1 MASKRKRNCTSTST
15 STGTGTGTGTSN
27 GNGNDT
33 CLTDS
38 NNKRQRISGDC
49 LNKDPPV
56 KQALL
61 NKYYPNVLCLRDYL
75 LSKLPVSSK
84 VRRKKLLSVGR
95 KASANIQ
102 YQDGNDDEDEDE
114 DRVLGDFLDGTLIGV
129 SSNNGLSQEDRVK
142 EWVSFSQRG
151 DVSVSTIVNSNC
163 TDVYSQSEIV
173 DFAIWLLFSK
183 SKSSNG
189 RLQHLLCQGY
199 RKDISSR
206 SVHRGENLRTSIP
219 GVSSIYPNSHVTAM
233 KAWPWPHVLSLLGKA
248 GERVMSDL
256 ILDCGVFLQIKN
268 THGSYYQLSG
278 QPLGELLPITNGK
291 PHGKVSGT
299 DSGSKKNQQPGLLH
313 SPMEIN
319 FVRNRMLYA
328 KAALNAQ
335 GEVQFGFRHIHIFNR
350 FRSQA
355 NNDPM
360 ISRRGRG
367 PEDNI
372 IRILMYIFP
381 LQFDLHNV
389 FTSEVDNRE
398 TVQPF
403 KDYTLREEEIDSKYL
418 EAKGIKIPKR
428 LRGKA
433 KDLVKKL
440 QVLHS
445 RCSYNNL
452 LEYYCPNRKHQDD
465 NANGIQEEPSF
476 NSTSIESQSPQKCR
490 SSAILS
496 SSTPSIPA
504 RKSTLMDHASS
515 TAEVS
520 AFCRAVL
527 RNIIPH
533 EFWGTGDVQA
543 HNEGIFHK
551 NVDNFIGLRRFE
563 VLSLHEVMQGI
574 KIAEIE
580 WLGTPS
586 TSNQK
591 LSLTDFNKR
600 REIFLEFLYYLFDSI
615 LIPLVRSHF
624 HVTESNV
631 HRQRLFFFRHDVWK
645 SVAEPALAS
654 LKLKMFEEVK
664 LKEAQQI
671 LASRTLGFS
680 QMRLIPKETGVRPIM
695 NLRRRAMRKGDR
707 HLLGVSIN
715 SVLTPVHNVL
725 THEKANNLSRLG
737 STLFSVGDLYQKVK
751 SFKASLGASTKPL
764 YFAKVDV
771 QAAFDTIP
779 QAAVIKLMK
788 TVPSESEYRFAKH
801 VEIKPTDAYNTDPN
815 APNKPIRRWKSNA
828 KSMHHLDNF
837 DEDLENDIAIG
848 KKNTVF
854 VENIVNQIRDTNSLL
869 QLLVQHISQNM
880 VKIGKRFYR
889 QKEGIPQGSVLSSL
903 LCNYFYADLEAKH
916 LSFLQSGESLL
927 LRLIDDFLL
936 ITLNPAHA
944 KRFLKVMHDGI
955 PEYGVGVNPD
965 KTLTNFEA
973 MINGKK
979 IKRVV
984 GEKMFPYCGN
994 LVEMKTL
1001 NIARDRDRGKDLAIQ
1016 DSLTVEYSRIPG
1028 KTFHRKVLN
1037 SLTLQTHPMYLD
1049 TSHNSLTTV
1058 HKNIYTSYL
1067 ESATKMMSYIKCL
1080 PVAKKPKCAL
1090 IIRTIGDLDRLGW
1103 CLSRRGRGV
1112 DGKDGKGG
1120 KNDKYA
1126 GYKCEVSKQEMRR
1139 LALSAFLEVMRR
1151 RQSGYAGVVEW
1162 LVGEL
1167 GVLRGALRGR
1177 GREKEKGKEKGK
1189 M

>member
-1 MASKRKRNCTSTST
+1 MTSKRKRNRAVT
-15 STGTGTGTGTSN
+15 STGTT
-27 GNGNDT
+27 GNDT
-33 CLTDS
+33 GLTDS
-38 NNKRQRISGDC
+38 NKHQKISGDC
-49 LNKDPPV
+49 GSKDPPV

-75 LSKLPVSSK
+75 LSKLPVPSK

-95 KASANIQ
+95 KVSANIQ
-102 YQDGNDDEDEDE
+102 YEDDDDDEDED
-114 DRVLGDFLDGTLIGV
+114 RLLGDFLDGTMIGV
-129 SSNNGLSQEDRVK
+129 SSNNGLSQEDRLK

-151 DVSVSTIVNSNC
+151 DVSVSTIANSNC

-206 SVHRGENLRTSIP
+206 SVHRGENLSTSIP
-219 GVSSIYPNSHVTAM
+219 GVNSVYPNSHVTAM

-256 ILDCGVFLQIKN
+256 ILDCGVFLQIEN

-278 QPLGELLPITNGK
+278 QPLGELLPVTNGNT
-291 PHGKVSGT
+291 HGKVSGA
-299 DSGSKKNQQPGLLH
+299 DNGSKKNQRPGVLH
-313 SPMEIN
+313 NPMEIN

-350 FRSQA
+350 FQSQTSD
-355 NNDPM
+355 DPM
-360 ISRRGRG
+360 ISRRG
-367 PEDNI
+367 PEENI

-403 KDYTLREEEIDSKYL
+403 KDYTLREEEIDSKYP

-433 KDLVKKL
+433 KDLVRKL

-452 LEYYCPNRKHQDD
+452 LEYYCPNRKHQDK
-465 NANGIQEEPSF
+465 NVNGIQEEPSS
-476 NSTSIESQSPQKCR
+476 NSTSFESQSPQKCR

-496 SSTPSIPA
+496 SSAPSIPA

-533 EFWGTGDVQA
+533 EFWGTGDVRA
-543 HNEGIFHK
+543 HNQGIFHK
-551 NVDNFIGLRRFE
+551 NVDNFIRLRRFE

-574 KIAEIE
+574 KIADIE
-580 WLGTPS
+580 WLGTPN

-695 NLRRRAMRKGDR
+695 NLRRRAMRKGDK

-725 THEKANNLSRLG
+725 THEKANNLTRLG

-788 TVPSESEYRFAKH
+788 TVPSESEYRFARH
-801 VEIKPTDAYNTDPN
+801 VEIKPTDAYNADPN
-815 APNKPIRRWKSNA
+815 VPNKPIRRWKSNA

-880 VKIGKRFYR
+880 VKIGKKFYR

-965 KTLTNFEA
+965 KTLTNFEV

-994 LVEMKTL
+994 LVDMKTL
-1001 NIARDRDRGKDLAIQ
+1001 NIARDRDRGKDLVIQ

-1049 TSHNSLTTV
+1049 TSHNSLITV

-1067 ESATKMMSYIKCL
+1067 ESATKMMTYIKCL

-1090 IIRTIGDLDRLGW
+1090 IIRTIGDLVRLGW
-1103 CLSRRGRGV
+1103 CLSRRGRRGSGKERG
-1112 DGKDGKGG
+1112 DGSGKDGKEG
-1120 KNDKYA
+1120 KGDKSDKYA

-1139 LALSAFLEVMRR
+1139 LALSAFLEVIRR
-1151 RQSGYAGVVEW
+1151 RQSGYIGVVEW

-1167 GVLRGALRGR
+1167 GGY
-1177 GREKEKGKEKGK
+1177 KGKGMKKGKGKGK

>member
-1 MASKRKRNCTSTST
+1 MASKGKRNHAVT
-15 STGTGTGTGTSN
+15 STGAGTGN

-33 CLTDS
+33 GLADS
-38 NNKRQRISGDC
+38 NKRQRTSGDC
-49 LNKDPPV
+49 YSKDPPV

-102 YQDGNDDEDEDE
+102 YQDGDDGEDE

-129 SSNNGLSQEDRVK
+129 SSNNGLSQEDRLK

-151 DVSVSTIVNSNC
+151 DVSVSNIADSNC
-163 TDVYSQSEIV
+163 TNVYSQSEIV

-183 SKSSNG
+183 SKSPNG

-199 RKDISSR
+199 RKDVSSR
-206 SVHRGENLRTSIP
+206 SVHRGENPRTSIP
-219 GVSSIYPNSHVTAM
+219 GVNSVYPNSHVTAM

-256 ILDCGVFLQIKN
+256 ILDCGVFLQVKN

-278 QPLGELLPITNGK
+278 QPLGEILPITNGK
-291 PHGKVSGT
+291 HHGKESGT
-299 DSGSKKNQQPGLLH
+299 ESGSKKSQQPGVLH
-313 SPMEIN
+313 NPMEIN

-328 KAALNAQ
+328 KPALNAQ
-335 GEVQFGFRHIHIFNR
+335 GEVQFGLRHIHIFNR
-350 FRSQA
+350 SRSQA
-355 NNDPM
+355 NDGPM
-360 ISRRGRG
+360 ISRRG
-367 PEDNI
+367 PEENI
-372 IRILMYIFP
+372 IRVLMYIFP
-381 LQFDLHNV
+381 LQFNLHNV

-403 KDYTLREEEIDSKYL
+403 KDYTLREEEIDSKYP

-433 KDLVKKL
+433 KDLVRKL
-440 QVLHS
+440 QLLHS

-452 LEYYCPNRKHQDD
+452 LEYYCPNRKHQGDK
-465 NANGIQEEPSF
+465 ARGIQEEPSF
-476 NSTSIESQSPQKCR
+476 NSTSFKSRSPPKCR

-496 SSTPSIPA
+496 SSAPSIPA
-504 RKSTLMDHASS
+504 RKLTLMDHASS

-533 EFWGTGDVQA
+533 GFWGTRDVQA
-543 HNEGIFHK
+543 HNESIFHK

-580 WLGTPS
+580 WLRTPS

-591 LSLTDFNKR
+591 LSLTDFKKR

-645 SVAEPALAS
+645 SLAEPALAS

-664 LKEAQQI
+664 LKDAQQI

-695 NLRRRAMRKGDR
+695 NLRRRAMRKGDG
-707 HLLGVSIN
+707 HLLGISIN

-725 THEKANNLSRLG
+725 THEKANNLTRLG

-751 SFKASLGASTKPL
+751 SFKASLGGSTKPL

-788 TVPSESEYRFAKH
+788 TVPSEPEYRFSRH
-801 VEIKPTDAYNTDPN
+801 VEIKPTNAYNTDPN

-880 VKIGKRFYR
+880 VKIGKKFYR

-916 LSFLQSGESLL
+916 LSFLQPDESLL

-965 KTLTNFEA
+965 KTLTNFEV

-979 IKRVV
+979 IKRIV
-984 GEKMFPYCGN
+984 GGKMFPYCGN
-994 LVEMKTL
+994 LIDMKTL
-1001 NIARDRDRGKDLAIQ
+1001 NLSRDRDRGKELAMQ

-1028 KTFHRKVLN
+1028 KTFHRKVLKN
-1037 SLTLQTHPMYLD
+1037 WASRPLCHTQASDRWISSWVGDHQRIP
-1049 TSHNSLTTV
+1049 TV
-1058 HKNIYTSYL
+1058 IPSP
-1067 ESATKMMSYIKCL
+1067 S
-1080 PVAKKPKCAL
+1080 KPTQC
-1090 IIRTIGDLDRLGW
+1090 T
-1103 CLSRRGRGV
+1103 
-1112 DGKDGKGG
+1112 
-1120 KNDKYA
+1120 
-1126 GYKCEVSKQEMRR
+1126 
-1139 LALSAFLEVMRR
+1139 
-1151 RQSGYAGVVEW
+1151 
-1162 LVGEL
+1162 
-1167 GVLRGALRGR
+1167 
-1177 GREKEKGKEKGK
+1177 
-1189 M
+1189 